1 MKAIT
6 KETIRELPLL
16 QFSGRIHVVDT
27 AEKSTKAFAKLKEE
41 DRLGFDT
48 EKKPTF
54 VKGDYNHTALVQL
67 STPTDAYLFQLKKIG
82 FSKELKVLLEN
93 DTIQKLGVS
102 ITDDL
107 KELNKVSPFAPAGFI
122 DLAQSAKEN
131 DVPYY
136 GLRNLTAFF
145 LDRRLSKG
153 QQVSN
158 WENSTLTQPQ
168 QLYAATDAW
177 VALKIHDG
185 MLKLK

>member
-1 MKAIT
+1 MV
-6 KETIRELPLL
+6 
-16 QFSGRIHVVDT
+16 QFEGRIHVVDT
-27 AEKSTKAFAKLKEE
+27 AEKLAKALSELQNE
-41 DRLGFDT
+41 GRLGFDT

-54 VKGDYNHTALVQL
+54 VKGDYNHTSLVQL

-82 FSKELKVLLEN
+82 FAEELKALLEN
-93 DTIQKLGVS
+93 PTIEKLGVS
-102 ITDDL
+102 ISDDL
-107 KELNKVSPFAPAGFI
+107 KELNRVSPFNPAGFI

-131 DVPYY
+131 DIPYF

-158 WENSTLTQPQ
+158 WENGTLTHPQ

-185 MLKLK
+185 MRKLV

>member
-1 MKAIT
+1 MKTIT
-6 KETIRELPLL
+6 KETIRELPLV
-16 QFSGRIHVVDT
+16 QFEGRIHVVDT
-27 AEKSTKAFAKLKEE
+27 LERLTKALSKLQKE

-67 STPTDAYLFQLKKIG
+67 STHSDAYLFQLKKIG
-82 FSKELKVLLEN
+82 FADELKALLE
-93 DTIQKLGVS
+93 DTNIQKFGVS

-107 KELNKVSPFAPAGFI
+107 KELNRVSPFNPAGFI

-131 DVPYY
+131 DIPYF

-158 WENSTLTQPQ
+158 WENGILTRPQ
-168 QLYAATDAW
+168 KIYAATDAW
-177 VALKIHDG
+177 VALRIHDG
-185 MLKLK
+185 MRKLV